1 MNKIISIVI
10 PCYNES
16 QVLRIT
22 NERLEKI
29 FIELKLT
36 YELIYVDDGSK
47 DDTGEIIESLTQK
60 NKNIRLIKLSR
71 NFGHQIAVT
80 AGIDSAEGDA
90 VIIIDADLQDPP
102 ELIPEMV
109 NMWKKGADV
118 VYGVRKVRKGESYF
132 KLITANLFYKII
144 EKLSETEIPKNT
156 GDFRLIDRKIV
167 EIFKKMP
174 EKDRFIRGMI
184 SWIGFNQ
191 VPLYYDREKRLAGE
205 TKYPITKMVAL
216 ALDGIISFSRK
227 PLKVALYIGITL
239 SFLSFIGIIYALIS
253 RLFGNAW
260 VPGWTLL
267 IMTVLLLGGFQMIFL
282 GLIGEYIG
290 RIYNESKNRPLYS
303 KYKESEN
310 S

>member
-1 MNKIISIVI
+1 MNKIISVVI

-29 FIELKLT
+29 LTELKLT
-36 YELIYVDDGSK
+36 YELIYVDDGSE
-47 DDTGEIIESLTQK
+47 DDTGLIIGDLTQK
-60 NKNIRLIKLSR
+60 NKNIRFIKLSR

-132 KLITANLFYKII
+132 KLTTANLFYKII
-144 EKLSETEIPKNT
+144 AKLSETEIPKNT

-174 EKDRFIRGMI
+174 ERDRFIRGMI

-191 VPLYYDREKRLAGE
+191 VPLYYDREKRIAGE
-205 TKYPITKMVAL
+205 TKYPITKMIAL

-239 SFLSFIGIIYALIS
+239 SLLSFIGIIYALIS

-267 IMTVLLLGGFQMIFL
+267 FMTVLLIGGFQMIFL

-303 KYKESEN
+303 KYNESED
-310 S
+310 